1 MKRILHSIIII
12 LLAFLNTSCLY
23 LISNWIEE
31 DVFRA
36 PVSQKAIVRIHSEDF
51 NLYVEFYLVGPK
63 YQKICYEPMCVIK
76 HAHGDYYY
84 HHPCLVE
91 EEIWYLLYTDKPT
104 YKVLYV
110 RDDTSPVCLYD
121 INEAY
126 CERFLDDLYD
136 ESYIRIFDESGNLL
150 KEWRKEDRYIDS
162 KSPFNSD
169 DYDYK
174 GSYDDYF
181 WTFYVTE
188 NMLDRNE

>member
-1 MKRILHSIIII
+1 
-12 LLAFLNTSCLY
+12 
-23 LISNWIEE
+23 
-31 DVFRA
+31 
-36 PVSQKAIVRIHSEDF
+36 
-51 NLYVEFYLVGPK
+51 
-63 YQKICYEPMCVIK
+63 MCVIK
-76 HAHGDYYY
+76 QTAGNYYY
-84 HHPCLVE
+84 QHPYLVE

-110 RDDTSPVCLYD
+110 GDDTSPVCLYD